1 MAVSDDVLHPAVGSV
16 ENLRDLGAG
25 VTLVKEAENVLL
37 VFKRKR

>member
-37 VFKRKR
+37 VFKWES

>member
-25 VTLVKEAENVLL
+25 VTLVKEAENVVL
-37 VFKRKR
+37 VFKRES